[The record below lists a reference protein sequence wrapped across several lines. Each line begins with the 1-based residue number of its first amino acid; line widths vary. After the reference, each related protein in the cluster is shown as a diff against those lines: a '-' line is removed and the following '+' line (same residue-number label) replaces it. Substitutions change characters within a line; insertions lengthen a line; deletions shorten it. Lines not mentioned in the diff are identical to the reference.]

1 MAEAREGISGEA
13 AAESSPVI
21 GELQRGGV
29 CQHRR
34 AGQCVLPG
42 EREGDRGEGCG
53 REPGGCEAEDEC
65 VIERGAGVM
74 AWDDDL
80 SKGAKTRIAKAGY
93 KSKEDILSAYLDE
106 TLLQNKNL
114 GKKTYYE
121 LQWCLR
127 YEIWLHIVAPAILR
141 INKEISDFD
150 KIVKSSSFLLKNIC
164 TREDWM
170 LERMWAFKEENR

>member
-53 REPGGCEAEDEC
+53 REPGGCEAEDKC

-74 AWDDDL
+74 KPISQDL
-80 SKGAKTRIAKAGY
+80 DKLLLIYSDMTP
-93 KSKEDILSAYLDE
+93 DE
-106 TLLQNKNL
+106 RQNGSFITLLQRL
-114 GKKTYYE
+114 
-121 LQWCLR
+121 
-127 YEIWLHIVAPAILR
+127 IL
-141 INKEISDFD
+141 NAA
-150 KIVKSSSFLLKNIC
+150 KS
-164 TREDWM
+164 EDQD
-170 LERMWAFKEENR
+170 